1 MSATDTPH
9 DTWTQRRTY
18 ILFGVLVFA
27 FVQAGLYAGRW
38 HAADN
43 FPDNTLLASQSP
55 SPPVVHTRVR
65 GHVDEHPIPKLMDE
79 AERKFR
85 KLLSKQSRSLKA
97 AVAEYRRRY
106 RRNPPKG
113 FDEWWKFAQENNVRM
128 VDEFDGLMDDMA
140 PFWNMTGAEFRKRA
154 VQAAQLPSIDLV
166 RIRGGEAEATTI
178 KNDFDDDDVSMRA
191 RSFLL
196 MVSKFQHTLPDM
208 DFPINARSEGRVLV
222 PWELRAY
229 PNTTFQDSLGGIN
242 SIVGSLY
249 TPDWQGRGS
258 VWEAY
263 RRVCPPDSPAR
274 RLISSKRMSFTHDI
288 TNYFQLSSTPG
299 NDFKFVRGVD
309 GNFSFCNN
317 PWAHYNQG
325 HFFSDWRT
333 VPLPYPILSPA
344 KSSGYGDIK
353 IPSHYYYGTTRR
365 YTYAWDE
372 VNLEMKTLDSMERP
386 WEKKDDKIFWRGAT
400 TGGGSS
406 PPGFSP
412 QYQRHRFVRM
422 ASDASPRNTTV
433 VFADPPSSSNY
444 VYARVPTAALNAEI
458 MDVAFVSSVDHVNYP
473 GGLQQQMKDHRFGD
487 AVLLRDYW
495 AHKYLL
501 DLDGMSY
508 SGKFFA
514 YLASDSA
521 VIKSSV
527 YSEFF
532 SDWIQPWLHYIPLS
546 SSYQELYNI
555 HAFFSGA
562 TDATLEAANSTSLA
576 VPHERRKT
584 LDGDRRLR
592 RIARAGKQW
601 KKTIGRQVD
610 MEAYVY
616 RLCLEYARLWSDDR
630 EAMSYTR

>member
-1 MSATDTPH
+1 MSPTDNPK
-9 DTWTQRRTY
+9 DAWSQRRSY
-18 ILFGVLVFA
+18 IFIGVLIFA
-27 FVQAGLYAGRW
+27 FIQAGLYAGRRG
-38 HAADN
+38 APDN
-43 FPDNTLLASQSP
+43 FPEDAALASDS
-55 SPPVVHTRVR
+55 SSASGLRIR
-65 GHVDEHPIPKLMDE
+65 GHVDEHPIPKLME
-79 AERKFR
+79 NAEKKFR
-85 KLLSKQSRSLKA
+85 KLLSKQSRTLKA

-106 RRNPPKG
+106 HRNPPKG
-113 FDEWWKFAQENNVRM
+113 FEEWWKFARENDVKM
-128 VDEFDGLMDDMA
+128 IDEYDGLVDDLA
-140 PFWNMTGAEFRKRA
+140 PFWNMSGVEFRRRA

-166 RIRGGEAEATTI
+166 RIRSGEAEATTI
-178 KNDFDDDDVSMRA
+178 KNDLDDDDVSMRA

-196 MVSKFQHTLPDM
+196 MVSKFQHLLPDM

-222 PWELRAY
+222 PWEHRTY
-229 PNTTFQDSLGGIN
+229 PNTSFQESLGGVN

-263 RRVCPPDSPAR
+263 RRICPPDSLAR
-274 RLISSKRMSFTHDI
+274 RLLSAKRISFTNDTH
-288 TNYFQLSSTPG
+288 NFFRLSSSGPG
-299 NDFKFVRGVD
+299 SDFKFARGMD
-309 GNFSFCNN
+309 GNYSFCSN

-333 VPLPYPILSPA
+333 VPIPYPILSPA

-365 YTYAWDE
+365 YTYAWDDVNQE
-372 VNLEMKTLDSMERP
+372 VKEIDSMETP
-386 WEKKDDKIFWRGAT
+386 WEKKDDRIFWRGAT

-406 PPGFSP
+406 PPGYSP

-422 ASDASPRNTTV
+422 ASDTSNKNETI
-433 VFADPPSSSNY
+433 VFADPPGSSNY
-444 VYARVPTAALNAEI
+444 VYTKVPTKALNEEI
-458 MDVAFVSSVDHVNYP
+458 MDVAFVSSVDHVHYP
-473 GGLQQQMKDHRFGD
+473 GGLAQQEKDHRFWD
-487 AVLLRDYW
+487 AALLRDYW
-495 AHKYLL
+495 AHKYIL

-521 VIKSSV
+521 VIKASV
-527 YSEFF
+527 YNEFF

-546 SSYQELYNI
+546 ASYREVYNI

-562 TDATLEAANSTSLA
+562 TDATLEAANSTSLDLPA
-576 VPHERRKT
+576 SKRRS

-616 RLCLEYARLWSDDR
+616 RLCLEYARLWADDR
-630 EAMSYTR
+630 DAMNYSP